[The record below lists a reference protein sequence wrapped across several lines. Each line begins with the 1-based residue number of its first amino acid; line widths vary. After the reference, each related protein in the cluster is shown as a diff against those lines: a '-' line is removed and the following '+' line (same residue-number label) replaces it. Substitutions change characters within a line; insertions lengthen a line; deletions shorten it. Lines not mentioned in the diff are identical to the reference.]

1 MTRQR
6 STLNR
11 REALQHISIIGI
23 GTVVTACGGSSGGT
37 AMTATPTGAPTNVP
51 SATPPP
57 SPSPLYTATS
67 PPAANTAP
75 PTSAASTLTPT
86 ESPSGTPSPQPTATA
101 TPEAS
106 ATIAATETP
115 AATSTPIPSCIL
127 TPEQV
132 LGPYFIDV
140 GLARSDV
147 REDRD
152 GVLLRL
158 AVQLVDAD
166 GCTPIRDAV
175 VNIWHAD
182 AVGLYS
188 GFAGQPGGID
198 TTGETFL
205 RGFQVTDADGR
216 VEFTTIYPGWYT
228 GRTVHIHVRIHLDST
243 TVLVTQLYFPELIT
257 DTVHAQVPYSTHG
270 TRDTTNATDSLAGN
284 DLDDLLLDLSET
296 DDGYEGSIVLGA
308 AL

>member
-1 MTRQR
+1 MARQT

-11 REALQHISIIGI
+11 REALQHIGIIGI
-23 GTVVTACGGSSGGT
+23 GSVVTACGGGNGGS
-37 AMTATPTGAPTNVP
+37 ASTATPTVAPTNGPSGTP
-51 SATPPP
+51 SAAP
-57 SPSPLYTATS
+57 SPS
-67 PPAANTAP
+67 AANTATAP
-75 PTSAASTLTPT
+75 PATATRTSAARTLTPT
-86 ESPSGTPSPQPTATA
+86 EAPSNTPSPPPSATG

-106 ATIAATETP
+106 ATIAASETP

-147 REDRD
+147 REDRE
-152 GVLLRL
+152 GVVLRL
-158 AVQLVDAD
+158 ALQLVAAD
-166 GCTPIRDAV
+166 GCAPIRDAV

-182 AVGLYS
+182 AVGVYS
-188 GFAGQPGGID
+188 GFAGQPGGVD
-198 TTGETFL
+198 ATGETFL

-216 VEFTTIYPGWYT
+216 VEFTSVYPGWYP

-243 TVLVTQLYFPELIT
+243 TVLVTQLYFPESIT
-257 DTVHAQVPYSTHG
+257 DAVHAQLPYSAHG
-270 TRDTTNATDSLAGN
+270 ARDVTNATDLLAGD
-284 DLDDLLLDLSET
+284 DLDELLLELTET
-296 DDGYEGSIVLGA
+296 DSGYTGSIVLGA